1 MFSDLLS
8 HNLFVLS
15 VFFVFVFVVV
25 AVVVVVSPAWYRLN
39 TLQLIQLN
47 FTRLLAEFTL
57 KEGSS
62 NAFMKGILHQRN

>member
-15 VFFVFVFVVV
+15 VFFVFVVV